1 MTALTP
7 QADLPELRS
16 LLAGADHVDVK
27 SAEAGGTLREFVSG
41 ALGWQP
47 GWIRVLFRARAI
59 LAWLL
64 RLRNPGLAAGPRLRP
79 DEIPF
84 TPGGAVWFFTVAAAA
99 EDRYLVLEAADTH
112 LTGYLAVVAEP
123 VRAGRNRF
131 RAITVV
137 HYHRWTGPLYFTLIR
152 PFHHL
157 VVRSMVE
164 AGARGRRDKSREG
177 SG

>member
-1 MTALTP
+1 MNPL
-7 QADLPELRS
+7 QDDLPELRS

-27 SAEAGGTLREFVSG
+27 SAEGGVTLREFVAG
-41 ALGWQP
+41 ALRCQSSWM
-47 GWIRVLFRARAI
+47 RALFGARAV
-59 LAWLL
+59 LARAL
-64 RLRNPGLAAGPRLRP
+64 RLRQTGIPTSVHLRP
-79 DEIPF
+79 DEISF
-84 TPGGAVWFFTVAAAA
+84 TPGATVAFFTVTAAA

-123 VRAGRNRF
+123 VGAGRNRF

-137 HYHRWTGPLYFTLIR
+137 RYHRWTGPLYFTLIR

-164 AGARGRRDKSREG
+164 AGARGG
-177 SG
+177 